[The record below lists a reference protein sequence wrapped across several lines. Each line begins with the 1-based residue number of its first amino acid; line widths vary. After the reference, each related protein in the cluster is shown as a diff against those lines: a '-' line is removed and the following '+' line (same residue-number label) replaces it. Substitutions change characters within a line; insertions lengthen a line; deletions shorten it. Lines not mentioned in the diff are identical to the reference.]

1 MYGER
6 INIVGTTKIFPDL
19 NHADKKL
26 IYVRRKE
33 QKSRV
38 QAKMSPESCP
48 YITASPSNHL
58 PLSGTSKYYQILA
71 QSPKSP

>member
-6 INIVGTTKIFPDL
+6 INITGKTKIFPDL
-19 NHADKKL
+19 DHAYNKL

-33 QKSRV
+33 QKSRA
-38 QAKMSPESCP
+38 QAKMFPKSRP

-58 PLSGTSKYYQILA
+58 PLSDTSKYLQSLA
-71 QSPKSP
+71 QSLHT